1 VPDISIDRM
10 TLSLSAISPSDGERL
25 ARLIAQK
32 LSAQS
37 WSSTPRSR
45 ESVTVNAPASN
56 DIDQLADEIV
66 SDLVR
71 QLNRTV

>member
-1 VPDISIDRM
+1 MIDISIDRM

-25 ARLIAQK
+25 ARLIAGK

-37 WSSTPRSR
+37 WGGTPRSR
-45 ESVTVNAPASN
+45 QSVTVDAPASG
-56 DIDQLADEIV
+56 DIDHLADQIV

-71 QLNRTV
+71 QLNRTA